1 MKLKIN
7 KTEVKKKIDE
17 FFKQK
22 DFTPEQLKKV
32 KRIAMKFN
40 IKLGE
45 YRKSFCKK
53 CLYPLTGK
61 ISLSKTHKTLAC
73 KHCGFRNKFRL
84 SNS

>member
-1 MKLKIN
+1 MKIKIN

-22 DFTPEQLKKV
+22 DFTSEQLKKV

-45 YRKSFCKK
+45 YRKRFCKK
-53 CLYPLTGK
+53 CFSPLAGK
-61 ISLSKTHKTLAC
+61 ISITKNHKTIVC
-73 KHCGFRNKFRL
+73 KKCGFRNKIKI
-84 SNS
+84 NSF